1 MAISDTQDRV
11 PVEIRVDRGVLGKV
25 INITLAGSAQEG
37 IERGV
42 FRALARWS
50 KLKSLARTTPTD
62 SSRIVTVTADLP
74 ADALAE
80 ICSRLPGQK
89 HPECIC
95 AALQGVVAAFE
106 QQAGIVDEGLFDL
119 RGTGLLG

>member
-1 MAISDTQDRV
+1 MTTSDTQDRV
-11 PVEIRVDRGVLGKV
+11 PVEIRIDRGVLGKV
-25 INITLAGSAQEG
+25 INITLAGSAQEA

-42 FRALARWS
+42 VRALARWG
-50 KLKSLARTTPTD
+50 KVHFLARTAPTD
-62 SSRIVTVTADLP
+62 SGRIVTVNADMP
-74 ADALAE
+74 ADELAQL
-80 ICSRLPGQK
+80 CSLLPGQK

-119 RGTGLLG
+119 RGTGLFG